1 MNKSNLI
8 NDRFCEGNIML
19 HTYSYSIGNGYQLI
33 GTLTEAKAIQR
44 RIIRSDNTVCLYRDG
59 KGFYIRKIYDDGTS
73 KRIY

>member
-1 MNKSNLI
+1 MI
-8 NDRFCEGNIML
+8 
-19 HTYSYSIGNGYQLI
+19 HTYIYSIGKGYQSLD
-33 GTLTEAKAIQR
+33 TLTEARVIQR